1 MTHTAEITEV
11 STMLHPTLPPT
22 GDTEPDT
29 DSDWEPYGTSAD
41 PAHDL
46 PSNSRTNIVMVFAG
60 VTVVLVLCGVGLER
74 WYLLAGPIAGMFWGA
89 FGGKR

>member
-1 MTHTAEITEV
+1 MIT
-11 STMLHPTLPPT
+11 PTLKAQMEAMMLNQT
-22 GDTEPDT
+22 GKTTDDPT

-41 PAHDL
+41 PAHDVESL
-46 PSNSRTNIVMVFAG
+46 SRTHTVMAFAA

-74 WYLLAGPIAGMFWGA
+74 WYLLVVPIYGMFWGA